1 MKDFI
6 GVFQEN
12 RTLEYLG
19 LAKNSL
25 TTEDVA
31 PLLGNMGKVL
41 FAPEQVEAHQEKIK
55 QRNAIIEKNKKLK
68 QQKKP
73 EEPVPIVD
81 NIEQTITRDENG
93 QEI

>member
-1 MKDFI
+1 M
-6 GVFQEN
+6 
-12 RTLEYLG
+12 EYLG
-19 LAKNSL
+19 LAKNKL
-25 TTEDVA
+25 TTEDVS

-55 QRNAIIEKNKKLK
+55 QRNIIIEKNKKLK

-81 NIEQTITRDENG
+81 NIEQCSSRD
-93 QEI
+93 